1 MKKLELIV
9 LAVSFGL
16 TAAVS
21 TIFGFA
27 GSSIIGAFWG
37 WFWIS
42 FLVQF
47 LLFVG
52 YNTFMI
58 NKSEAIAQQQ
68 EIDLLDKLSKFS
80 VRLSCAYCQQPNT
93 TPIQLNQKNTFK
105 CESCNQTNSVVMQF
119 SAATLTTPIESVKM
133 PLPGSDSMEFRVSR

>member
-1 MKKLELIV
+1 MKRIELLI
-9 LAVSFGL
+9 LALSVTI
-16 TAAVS
+16 TAGVS

-37 WFWIS
+37 WFWVS
-42 FLVQF
+42 FLLQV
-47 LLFVG
+47 LVFVG

-58 NKSEAIAQQQ
+58 NKNQAVAQQQ
-68 EIDLLDKLSKFS
+68 EIDLLDKLAKFS
-80 VRLSCAYCQQPNT
+80 VRLSCAYCQQQNT

-133 PLPGSDSMEFRVSR
+133 PLVGGEPVEFRVSR

>member
-1 MKKLELIV
+1 MKRIELII
-9 LAVSFGL
+9 LALSVGI
-16 TAAVS
+16 TAGVS

-42 FLVQF
+42 FLLQV
-47 LLFVG
+47 LIFVG

-58 NKSEAIAQQQ
+58 NKNQAIAQQQ
-68 EIDLLDKLSKFS
+68 EIDLLDKLAKFS
-80 VRLSCAYCQQPNT
+80 VRLSCAYCQQQNT
-93 TPIQLNQKNTFK
+93 IPIQLNQKNTFK

-133 PLPGSDSMEFRVSR
+133 PLIGGEAVEFKVTR